1 MRKDRPPVKV
11 DVPPKGPPPEVRATE
26 HLRFIRDVMERS
38 GSFTA
43 VPGWGTLVMGAT
55 ALPAALIAGLQ
66 PTPGRWL
73 AVWLLD
79 AVLAALIGIVALV
92 HKTRRSG
99 VSLRSGPGRKYLLSL
114 LPPMVAGL
122 LLTIAVWQNGQV
134 GLLPAL
140 WLLLYGAGTIT
151 GGAYSVRAIP
161 LMGVGFMALGV
172 VALLAPFAW
181 GNVLLAAGFGG
192 LHIGFGLI
200 IARNYGG

>member
-1 MRKDRPPVKV
+1 MRKDRPPVKP
-11 DVPPKGPPPEVRATE
+11 DIPTSPAPEVRAAE
-26 HLRFIRDVMERS
+26 HLQFIREMMARS

-43 VPGWGTLVMGAT
+43 VPGWGTLAMGVT
-55 ALPAALIAGLQ
+55 ALPTALIAGLQ
-66 PTPGRWL
+66 ATPGRWL

-79 AVLAALIGIVALV
+79 AALAAGLGAVALWW
-92 HKTRRSG
+92 KTRRSG
-99 VSLRSGPGRKYLLSL
+99 VSLRSGPGRKYVLSL
-114 LPPMVAGL
+114 LPPFVAGL
-122 LLTIAVWQNGQV
+122 LLTIAVWQGGYV
-134 GLLPAL
+134 DLLPAL

-161 LMGVGFMALGV
+161 LMGVGFMGLGA

-181 GNVLLAAGFGG
+181 GNVLLAVGFGG

>member
-1 MRKDRPPVKV
+1 MRKDRPPVKPY
-11 DVPPKGPPPEVRATE
+11 VPASPAPEVRAAE
-26 HLRFIRDVMERS
+26 HLQFIREMMARS

-43 VPGWGTLVMGAT
+43 VPGWGTVAMGVT
-55 ALPAALIAGLQ
+55 ALPTALIAGLQ
-66 PTPGRWL
+66 ATPGRWL

-79 AVLAALIGIVALV
+79 AALAAGLGAVALWW
-92 HKTRRSG
+92 KTRRSG
-99 VSLRSGPGRKYLLSL
+99 VSLRSGPGRKYVLSL
-114 LPPMVAGL
+114 LPPFVAGL
-122 LLTIAVWQNGQV
+122 LLTIAVWQSGYV
-134 GLLPAL
+134 DLLPAL

-161 LMGVGFMALGV
+161 LMGVGFMGLGA

-181 GNVLLAAGFGG
+181 GTVLLAVGFGG

>member
-1 MRKDRPPVKV
+1 MRKDRPPVKPY
-11 DVPPKGPPPEVRATE
+11 VPTSPAPEVRAAE
-26 HLRFIRDVMERS
+26 HLQFIREMMARS

-43 VPGWGTLVMGAT
+43 VPGWGTLAMGVT
-55 ALPAALIAGLQ
+55 ALPTALIAGLQ
-66 PTPGRWL
+66 ATPGRWL

-79 AVLAALIGIVALV
+79 AALAAGLGAVALWW
-92 HKTRRSG
+92 KTRRSG
-99 VSLRSGPGRKYLLSL
+99 VSLRSGPGRKYVLSL
-114 LPPMVAGL
+114 LPPFVAGL
-122 LLTIAVWQNGQV
+122 LLTIAVWQGGYV
-134 GLLPAL
+134 DLLPAL

-161 LMGVGFMALGV
+161 LMGVGFMGLGA

-181 GNVLLAAGFGG
+181 GTVLLAVGFGG

>member
-11 DVPPKGPPPEVRATE
+11 DVPPKRPPPEVRAAE
-26 HLRFIRDVMERS
+26 HLRFIRDVMARS
-38 GSFTA
+38 ESFTA
-43 VPGWGTLVMGAT
+43 VPGWGTLAMGVT
-55 ALPAALIAGLQ
+55 ALPAALLAGLQ

-79 AVLAALIGIVALV
+79 AVVAAAIGVATLV
-92 HKTRRSG
+92 RKTQRSG

-122 LLTIAVWQNGQV
+122 LLTVAVWKGGQV
-134 GLLPAL
+134 DLLPAL

-172 VALLAPFAW
+172 VALLVPFAW

-192 LHIGFGLI
+192 LHISFGLI
-200 IARNYGG
+200 IAKNYGG

>member
-1 MRKDRPPVKV
+1 MRKDRPPVKPH
-11 DVPPKGPPPEVRATE
+11 VPTSPAPEVRAAE
-26 HLRFIRDVMERS
+26 HLRFIREMMARS

-43 VPGWGTLVMGAT
+43 VPGWGTVAMGVT
-55 ALPAALIAGLQ
+55 ALPTALIAGLQ
-66 PTPGRWL
+66 ATPGRWL

-79 AVLAALIGIVALV
+79 AALAAGLGAVALWW
-92 HKTRRSG
+92 KTRRSG

-114 LPPMVAGL
+114 LPPFVAGL
-122 LLTIAVWQNGQV
+122 LLTIAVWQNGYV
-134 GLLPAL
+134 DLLPAL

-161 LMGVGFMALGV
+161 LMGVGFMGLGA

-181 GNVLLAAGFGG
+181 GNVLLAVGFGG

>member
-1 MRKDRPPVKV
+1 MRKDRPPVK
-11 DVPPKGPPPEVRATE
+11 PHLPTSPAPEVRAAE
-26 HLRFIRDVMERS
+26 HLQFIREMMARS

-43 VPGWGTLVMGAT
+43 VPGWGTVAMGVT
-55 ALPAALIAGLQ
+55 ALPTALIAGLQ
-66 PTPGRWL
+66 TTAGRWL

-79 AVLAALIGIVALV
+79 AALAASIGAVALWW
-92 HKTRRSG
+92 KTQRSG

-114 LPPMVAGL
+114 LPPFVAGL
-122 LLTIAVWQNGQV
+122 LLTIAVWQSGYV
-134 GLLPAL
+134 DLLPAL

-161 LMGVGFMALGV
+161 LMGVGFMGLGA
-172 VALLAPFAW
+172 VALLVPFAW
-181 GNVLLAAGFGG
+181 GNVLLAVGFGG

>member
-11 DVPPKGPPPEVRATE
+11 DGPPKPLPPEVRATE
-26 HLRFIRDVMERS
+26 HLRFIRDVMARS

-43 VPGWGTLVMGAT
+43 VPGWGTLAMGVT
-55 ALPAALIAGLQ
+55 ALPAALLAGLQ
-66 PTPGRWL
+66 PTPTRWL
-73 AVWLLD
+73 AMWLLE
-79 AVLAALIGIVALV
+79 AVLAGVVGLGTLWR
-92 HKTRRSG
+92 KTQRSG

-122 LLTIAVWQNGQV
+122 LLTVAVWQSAQV
-134 GLLPAL
+134 DLLPAL
-140 WLLLYGAGTIT
+140 WLLLYGAGTVT

-172 VALLAPFAW
+172 VALLVPFAW

-200 IARNYGG
+200 IAKNYGG

>member
-1 MRKDRPPVKV
+1 MRKDRPPVKP
-11 DVPPKGPPPEVRATE
+11 DIPTSPAPEVRAAE
-26 HLRFIRDVMERS
+26 HLQFIREMMARS

-43 VPGWGTLVMGAT
+43 VPGWGTVAMGVT
-55 ALPAALIAGLQ
+55 ALPTALIAGLQ
-66 PTPGRWL
+66 ATPGRWL

-79 AVLAALIGIVALV
+79 AALAAGLGAVALWW
-92 HKTRRSG
+92 KTRRSG

-114 LPPMVAGL
+114 LPPFVAGL
-122 LLTIAVWQNGQV
+122 LLTVAVWQSGYV
-134 GLLPAL
+134 DLLPAL

-161 LMGVGFMALGV
+161 LMGVGFMGLGA

-181 GNVLLAAGFGG
+181 GNVLLAVGFGG

>member
-1 MRKDRPPVKV
+1 MRKDRPPVK
-11 DVPPKGPPPEVRATE
+11 PHLPTSPAPEVRAAE
-26 HLRFIRDVMERS
+26 HLQFIREMMARS

-43 VPGWGTLVMGAT
+43 VPGWGTVAMGVT
-55 ALPAALIAGLQ
+55 ALPTALIAGLQ
-66 PTPGRWL
+66 TTPGRWL

-79 AVLAALIGIVALV
+79 AALAAGLGAVALWW
-92 HKTRRSG
+92 KTRRSG

-114 LPPMVAGL
+114 LPPFVAGL
-122 LLTIAVWQNGQV
+122 LLTIAVWQSGYV
-134 GLLPAL
+134 DLLPAL

-161 LMGVGFMALGV
+161 LMGVGFMGLGA
-172 VALLAPFAW
+172 VALLVPFAW
-181 GNVLLAAGFGG
+181 GNVLLAVGFGG

>member
-1 MRKDRPPVKV
+1 MRKDRPPVKP
-11 DVPPKGPPPEVRATE
+11 DIPTSPAPEVRAAE
-26 HLRFIRDVMERS
+26 HLQFIREMMARS

-43 VPGWGTLVMGAT
+43 VPGWGTLAMGVT
-55 ALPAALIAGLQ
+55 ALPTALIAGLQ
-66 PTPGRWL
+66 ATPGRWL

-79 AVLAALIGIVALV
+79 AALAAGLGAVALWW
-92 HKTRRSG
+92 KTRRSG
-99 VSLRSGPGRKYLLSL
+99 VSLRSGPGRKYVLSL
-114 LPPMVAGL
+114 LPPFVAGL
-122 LLTIAVWQNGQV
+122 LLTIAVWQSGYV
-134 GLLPAL
+134 DLLPAL

-161 LMGVGFMALGV
+161 LMGVGFMGLGA

-181 GNVLLAAGFGG
+181 GNVLLAVGFGG

>member
-1 MRKDRPPVKV
+1 MRKDRPPVK
-11 DVPPKGPPPEVRATE
+11 PYLPTSPAPEVRAAE
-26 HLRFIRDVMERS
+26 HLQFIREMMARS

-43 VPGWGTLVMGAT
+43 VPGWGTVAMGVT
-55 ALPAALIAGLQ
+55 ALPTALIAGLQ
-66 PTPGRWL
+66 TTAGRWL

-79 AVLAALIGIVALV
+79 AALAASIGAVALWW
-92 HKTRRSG
+92 KTQRSG

-114 LPPMVAGL
+114 LPPFVAGL
-122 LLTIAVWQNGQV
+122 LLTVAVWQSGYV
-134 GLLPAL
+134 DLLPAL

-161 LMGVGFMALGV
+161 LMGVGFMGLGA

-181 GNVLLAAGFGG
+181 GNVLLAVGFGG

>member
-1 MRKDRPPVKV
+1 MRKDRPPVKP
-11 DVPPKGPPPEVRATE
+11 DIPTSPAPEVRAAE
-26 HLRFIRDVMERS
+26 HLQFIREMMARS

-43 VPGWGTLVMGAT
+43 VPGWGTLAMGVT
-55 ALPAALIAGLQ
+55 ALPTALIAGLQ
-66 PTPGRWL
+66 ATPGRWL

-79 AVLAALIGIVALV
+79 AALAAGLGAVALWW
-92 HKTRRSG
+92 KTRRSG
-99 VSLRSGPGRKYLLSL
+99 VSLRSGPGRKYVLSL
-114 LPPMVAGL
+114 LPPFVAGL
-122 LLTIAVWQNGQV
+122 LLTIAVWQGGYV
-134 GLLPAL
+134 DLLPAL

-161 LMGVGFMALGV
+161 LMGVGFMGLGA

-181 GNVLLAAGFGG
+181 GTVLLAVGFGG

>member
-1 MRKDRPPVKV
+1 MRKDRPPVKPY
-11 DVPPKGPPPEVRATE
+11 VPTSPAPEVRAAE
-26 HLRFIRDVMERS
+26 HLQFIREMMARS

-43 VPGWGTLVMGAT
+43 VPGWGTVAMGVT
-55 ALPAALIAGLQ
+55 ALPTALIAGLQ
-66 PTPGRWL
+66 ATPGRWL

-79 AVLAALIGIVALV
+79 AALAAGLGAVALWW
-92 HKTRRSG
+92 KTRRSG
-99 VSLRSGPGRKYLLSL
+99 VSLRSGPGRKYVLSL
-114 LPPMVAGL
+114 LPPFVAGL
-122 LLTIAVWQNGQV
+122 LLTIAVWQGGYV
-134 GLLPAL
+134 DLLPAL

-161 LMGVGFMALGV
+161 LMGVGFMGLGA

-181 GNVLLAAGFGG
+181 GTVLLAVGFGG